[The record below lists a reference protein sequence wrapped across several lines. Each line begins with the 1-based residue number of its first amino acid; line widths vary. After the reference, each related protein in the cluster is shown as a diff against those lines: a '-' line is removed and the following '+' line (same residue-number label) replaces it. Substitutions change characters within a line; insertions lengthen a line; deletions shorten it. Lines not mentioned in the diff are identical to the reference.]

1 MDNTYHLFAVN
12 YEVLQLVM
20 REVSAD
26 LIPEYNK
33 GLASKLLGVSNSH
46 LNYLPQRAEQVK

>member
-1 MDNTYHLFAVN
+1 MENTYHLFAVN